1 MASRSESGTAAS
13 ESVRFEAMGS
23 SSPSLSVAVVVPVAL
38 TFSLA
43 LAVDGH
49 AATKSCS
56 AVATLRPAT

>member
-1 MASRSESGTAAS
+1 
-13 ESVRFEAMGS
+13 MGS